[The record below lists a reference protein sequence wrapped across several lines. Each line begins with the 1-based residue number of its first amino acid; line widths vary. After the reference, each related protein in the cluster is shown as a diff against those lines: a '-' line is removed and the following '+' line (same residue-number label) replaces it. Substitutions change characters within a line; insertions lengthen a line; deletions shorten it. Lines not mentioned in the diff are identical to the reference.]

1 MCSSG
6 SVQCPGAMN
15 MQRKTLTAS
24 IYRFLFF
31 FVLASKSITLFQGG
45 VAPPRRSN
53 QFLTNTQQSAP
64 DTHTHTHKDQSR
76 HTHAKKTYIYFYNI
90 KHKIISWNLSMQIQR
105 LRQTAAAFVSGTQ
118 INHFISGMGAPP
130 NHSSQL
136 LTHTHKDRRHH
147 TRAKKTA
154 SIFSIWHTE

>member
-64 DTHTHTHKDQSR
+64 DTHTHKDQSR

-90 KHKIISWNLSMQIQR
+90 KHKILSLNHSIKTQR
-105 LRQTAAAFVSGTQ
+105 WRKNSSGFCFWHPNQSLYFQET
-118 INHFISGMGAPP
+118 GAPSS
-130 NHSSQL
+130 HSNQF
-136 LTHTHKDRRHH
+136 LTHTHRDQSHRTH
-147 TRAKKTA
+147 AKKT
-154 SIFSIWHTE
+154 SI